1 MFGKIFMVTLT
12 LWIGHVTLKPRIDVR
27 PIDAYDP
34 SNPATTS
41 FIIKNQGYVSIYNV
55 VPSTPM
61 KEIKLSGDITIRA
74 QVPFANDFSITED
87 VAKVIAPGKEHT
99 INLFFRHMKNNRMK
113 ESDIAIKLTFERFK
127 WLPWQSEKMYRF
139 ESVENIDGQWK
150 WHPKLID

>member
-1 MFGKIFMVTLT
+1 MKGIEISKRKKHSKQRTLKDNKSKPSVSRTVGGRLRMFGKLFMVILT
-12 LWIGHVTLKPRIDVR
+12 LWVGHVTLKPRIDVR

-113 ESDIAIKLTFERFK
+113 E
-127 WLPWQSEKMYRF
+127 
-139 ESVENIDGQWK
+139 
-150 WHPKLID
+150 